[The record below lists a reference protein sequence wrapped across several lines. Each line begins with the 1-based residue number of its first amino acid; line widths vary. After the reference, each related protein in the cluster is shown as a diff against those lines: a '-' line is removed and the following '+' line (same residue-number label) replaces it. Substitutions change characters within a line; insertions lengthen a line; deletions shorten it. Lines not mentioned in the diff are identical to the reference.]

1 MITINSIPNSQK
13 SSEVDTLEFKVESNE
28 ILARLCGPLESN
40 IAHLEIAFDAQLSRK
55 GNTIFIQ
62 CGKSDGTKICK
73 ALEFLCNKVKSGNTI
88 QPSDID
94 SAIKRISY
102 SDELSESKKLYK
114 EKLGGKNQDF
124 KAFERLEFLSKKEL
138 VIPKTDR
145 QRFYLKLLHQKEIV
159 FGVGPAGTGKTYLA
173 IAAAVSQFL
182 KGKVDKIILT
192 RPAVEA
198 GEQLGFLPGDIKD
211 KVDPYMQPLYDSLYK
226 FLPSGQVSRMVESG
240 KIQVVPLAFMR
251 GRTLSNSFIIL
262 DEAQNTT
269 KVQMKM
275 FLTRLGENSQMV
287 ITGDLTQIDLAK
299 PQDSGLLHA
308 SKILKNLSGIGF
320 SYFDS
325 SDIVR
330 HALVEKIILAYN
342 DHK

>member
-1 MITINSIPNSQK
+1 MITVNSVPLRQK
-13 SSEVDTLEFKVESNE
+13 NGKVETLEFKVESNE

-62 CGKSDGTKICK
+62 CGKSDGKKIYK
-73 ALEFLCNKVKSGNTI
+73 ALEFLCKKVEAGNVI
-88 QPSDID
+88 QPSDIN
-94 SAIKRISY
+94 SAIKHMSNIDEFIENKISY
-102 SDELSESKKLYK
+102 E
-114 EKLGGKNQDF
+114 EKLGGKNQNS
-124 KAFERLEFLSKKEL
+124 KSLEKLEILSKKEI
-138 VIPKTDR
+138 VMPKTDR
-145 QRFYLKLLHQKEIV
+145 QKLYLKLLQQKEIV

-182 KGKVDKIILT
+182 KRKVDKIILT

-226 FLPSGQVSRMVESG
+226 FLPSGQLSRMVESG

-251 GRTLSNSFIIL
+251 GRTLSNSFIVL